1 MPSVK
6 AACAPLRG
14 RRGMVPPMAQEE
26 RLVKL
31 LSLVDVLEPLSEG
44 ELRDLAQRCP
54 GFSARGGE
62 DFYSPERHDSGLF
75 LILKGRVRVYL
86 SDFAGKEVTLDQL
99 ASGTVLWARRLEA
112 VEGHAVHAQAVGPA
126 VLAFMGR
133 GDLDRF
139 VLNKPE
145 VGLRMMDLLARRL
158 GSTNERMAE
167 IARKEVFSRLASQVL
182 RLLEGEGVVDRQGGQ
197 TLPTAY
203 THEELGAMVG
213 ANRVAVTRAL
223 GRLQEDGVVEVRR
236 RRIRVRDPEALRRI
250 AEQER

>member
-1 MPSVK
+1 M
-6 AACAPLRG
+6 CAPLRG
-14 RRGMVPPMAQEE
+14 RRGVVAPMAQEE

-54 GFSARGGE
+54 AFSVWGGE

-75 LILKGRVRVYL
+75 LILEGRVRVYL
-86 SDFAGKEVTLDQL
+86 SDSAGTEVTLDQL

-112 VEGHAVHAQAVGPA
+112 VEGHAVHVQAVGPT

-133 GDLDRF
+133 DDLERF

-167 IARKEVFSRLASQVL
+167 IARKEVFSRLASQLL
-182 RLLEGEGVVDRQGGQ
+182 RLLKGEGVVGRQGGQ

-223 GRLQEDGVVEVRR
+223 GRLQDEGMVEVRR
-236 RRIRVRDPEALRRI
+236 RRIHVGNPEALRGI
-250 AEQER
+250 AERRR